1 MAVTTGACFP
11 SLDTARTLLGR
22 GHLLPIYREYLADTE
37 TPVGAY
43 VKLRAE
49 GPSFL
54 LESVEGGERQGRYS
68 IIGASPAEQMRFSTD
83 EAEHQVGETT
93 RRFPCADPLAAIDAV
108 LRERVA
114 VPIEGLPRFHG
125 GAIGYLGYDLIR
137 CYESVGPR
145 RASAYDVPLAHIA
158 FCDTLVVFDH
168 VTHTIKVV
176 AHVALDGDVDAE
188 YQAATERI
196 EAVIARLRAGA
207 RAEQPEAMLADLPRR
222 SERAVPDET
231 SMDGDRY
238 QEMVRT
244 AKEYIAAGD
253 IFQVVLAQRFSI
265 RTEASALAIY
275 RALRF
280 VNPSPYMYL
289 LDFGDYQL
297 IGSSPELLVLV
308 DRERVSTNPIAGSR
322 PRGATPDEDDELAQE
337 LLADEKE
344 RAEHVMLV
352 DLGRNDVGRVSK
364 PGTVRVDNLMSIER
378 YSHVMHIVSNV
389 SGHLRPELRP
399 VDALRA
405 CFPAGTVSGA
415 PKIRAMQIIS
425 ELEPEGRGAYAGAIG
440 YFGYSGAVETAI
452 TIRTAILK
460 GGVAH
465 VQAGAG
471 IVADSDP
478 AAEHRECQTK
488 AQALLMSVRLA
499 EELMPAP
506 VATRGLR

>member
-1 MAVTTGACFP
+1 MTASGGCTP
-11 SLDTARTLLGR
+11 SREAARELRGR

-37 TPVGAY
+37 TPVSAY

-68 IIGASPAEQMRFSTD
+68 IIGASPIEQMRFSAD
-83 EAEHQVGETT
+83 EAEHLIGTES
-93 RRFPCADPLAAIDAV
+93 RRFPCPDPLAAIDAI
-108 LRERVA
+108 LLERVA
-114 VPIEGLPRFHG
+114 VPVDGLPRFHG

-145 RASAYDVPLAHIA
+145 KAPAYDVPLAHVA

-176 AHVALDGDVDAE
+176 AHVALDGDVESE

-196 EAVIARLRAGA
+196 ESVIARLRSRDEA
-207 RAEQPEAMLADLPRR
+207 RAESMLADLPRR
-222 SERAVPDET
+222 GERAVPDET
-231 SMDGDRY
+231 SMESEQY

-244 AKEYIAAGD
+244 AKEYIVAGD

-265 RTEASALAIY
+265 RTEATALAIY
-275 RALRF
+275 RALRY

-297 IGSSPELLVLV
+297 IGSSPELLVLA
-308 DRERVSTNPIAGSR
+308 DRDRVSTNPIAGSR

-352 DLGRNDVGRVSK
+352 DLGRNDLGRVSE

-389 SGHLRPELRP
+389 SGHLSPELRP

-415 PKIRAMQIIS
+415 PKIRAMQIVS

-440 YFGYSGAVETAI
+440 YFGYSGTVETAI

-460 GGVAH
+460 DGMVH

-478 AAEHRECQTK
+478 ASEHRECQTK

-499 EELMPAP
+499 EQLMPASA
-506 VATRGLR
+506 ATGSTR